1 MRQVPQEG
9 ADKTFKIDFVMVEQA
24 IQNLLNENQK
34 PTIAKLRKQLG
45 ISGSK
50 QDEIIGY
57 YLHIWEQRGAAY
69 QLDDLT
75 PNGKKIYRKQLIRN
89 KQLDQEYRKRTRE
102 LEESLAVMRA
112 TFEATADGLL
122 LISKEGKMFGYNQK
136 FVKLI
141 KLPKKVLESKDE
153 TAGLKHMFS
162 VVQDPKELAHLVTEK
177 YKTHLSGNCGEMAF
191 RDGRIVERYYQPQKL
206 NNKVIGHVWSFRDVT
221 ERKKQEQALKL
232 RQRAI
237 DASMH
242 GIIIM
247 KKTGEKLTII
257 DVNPAFTRI
266 THIKPKETY
275 NKEVFQ
281 LFKNVD
287 NDAVVKRIEFATKTN
302 KAINLE
308 FPIKSK
314 REPIWCELHLSP
326 VNDNKGVIEYYVG
339 ILVDITERKKLEEQL
354 MHQATYDAL
363 TKLPNRALILDRIN
377 QAIANAKRSNTY
389 FALFFLDLD
398 RFKLTND
405 SLGHDI
411 GDELLQW
418 VAKRL
423 SSVIRESDTAGRL
436 GGDEFIILIPY
447 LKNKSDAL
455 SLAEQIIGLFAKPFD
470 LLDHQIAVTVSMG
483 CCIYPEDGANEKEL
497 MKNADIALYHAKE
510 HGRNNFKFYQ
520 DEMNVRLK
528 KRLEIEVLIRDALKN
543 NLITVHYQPLL
554 DANNEKLM
562 AVEALLRVKHLEK
575 SPISV
580 AEIITVAE
588 ESGLIIP
595 LGEKV
600 LEIACHD
607 IFNLT
612 KKFKLP
618 LKVCINISGRQL
630 QYKNF
635 IRNTKNIITK
645 SRLNPKQI
653 EFELTETVLMTGA
666 EENLY
671 IMQSLT
677 QLGLSFSVDDFGTG
691 YSSLSYLSQFPL
703 VKLKIDKSFIDR
715 IENAELVLI
724 KAIISMGHSLG
735 LVVLAEGVES
745 KRQYD
750 FLRNAQCDQIQGFYF
765 SKPLSY
771 ENLIAYIEKH
781 HIAPLGAINQRFTL

>member
-1 MRQVPQEG
+1 MGKVPQAG
-9 ADKTFKIDFVMVEQA
+9 LAKTFKVDFAMVEAA
-24 IQNLLNENQK
+24 IKTLLNENQK
-34 PTIAKLRKQLG
+34 PTVERLRKKLG
-45 ISGSK
+45 INGRK
-50 QDEIIGY
+50 QDEIIAY
-57 YLHIWEQRGAAY
+57 YLHIWEQREAAY

-75 PNGKKIYRKQLIRN
+75 PNSKKTFKKQPL
-89 KQLDQEYRKRTRE
+89 KDKKVEQEYLKRTRE
-102 LEESLAVMRA
+102 LEESLAIMRA

-162 VVQDPKELAHLVTEK
+162 SVKDPKELAHLVNEK
-177 YKTHLSGNCGEMAF
+177 YRTHIGGNCGEMAF
-191 RDGRIVERYYQPQKL
+191 KDGRIVERYYQPQKL
-206 NNKVIGHVWSFRDVT
+206 NHKVIGHVWSFRDVT

-247 KKTGEKLTII
+247 KKTAEKLTVI

-266 THIKPKETY
+266 TRIKPKETY
-275 NKEVFQ
+275 NKEVYQ

-308 FPIKSK
+308 FPIKTK
-314 REPIWCELHLSP
+314 RELIWCELHLSP
-326 VNDNKGVIEYYVG
+326 VNDSKGAIEYYVG

-354 MHQATYDAL
+354 MHQATYDSL
-363 TKLPNRALILDRIN
+363 TQLPNRALILDRIN
-377 QAIANAKRSNTY
+377 QAIANAKRTNTF

-418 VAKRL
+418 VSKRL
-423 SSVIRESDTAGRL
+423 NSVIRESDTAGRL

-447 LKNKSDAL
+447 LKNKSDAINQ
-455 SLAEQIIGLFAKPFD
+455 AERIINLFSKPFD
-470 LLDHQIAVTVSMG
+470 LLNHQIAVTVSMG

-528 KRLEIEVLIRDALKN
+528 KRLEIEVLIRDAIKR
-543 NLITVHYQPLL
+543 NLIRVHYQPLL
-554 DANNEKLM
+554 DAQNETL
-562 AVEALLRVKHLEK
+562 AGVEALLRIKNLA
-575 SPISV
+575 SNISIT
-580 AEIITVAE
+580 EIIAVAE

-600 LEIACHD
+600 LEIASQD
-607 IFNLT
+607 IFNLS
-612 KKFKLP
+612 KKFKMP
-618 LKVCINISGRQL
+618 LKVCINISGKQL
-630 QYKNF
+630 QYKHF
-635 IRNTKNIITK
+635 IRNTKNIIAK
-645 SRLNPKQI
+645 SRLSPKQI
-653 EFELTETVLMTGA
+653 ELELTETVLMTGA

-677 QLGLSFSVDDFGTG
+677 QFGLSFSVDDFGTG

-703 VKLKIDKSFIDR
+703 VKLKIDKCFIDR

-735 LVVLAEGVES
+735 LIVLAEGVES

-771 ENLIAYIEKH
+771 ENLIIYIEKTH
-781 HIAPLGAINQRFTL
+781 MALPRVLN